1 MGIQDLSFSEIIEAL
16 NHYRQRCVEKETE
29 ADRIVIGEMP
39 QKGMTLVINDL
50 KFIVFS
56 VETATDGGTVVLK
69 LQGS

>member
-39 QKGMTLVINDL
+39 QKRNDSGYQRFKIYCL
-50 KFIVFS
+50 FCRNR
-56 VETATDGGTVVLK
+56 D
-69 LQGS
+69 